1 MIPGP
6 VQKATA
12 TVRRWISPIRLLPA
26 LLCLAIVAVSGGGTY
41 LVAMHR
47 HGHPPF
53 IEPRVTA
60 GTDPAPS
67 PIPSASPVAPD
78 VQAEQELP
86 TTKVVPVAALKS
98 RVLPSVLVVADHTL
112 NSAEQ
117 AKLRSAAG
125 ASLGVVMDAATV
137 TLGQGQTVALGVDPS
152 TFRAF
157 TPKGTAEYTP
167 LWESVARGDAAV
179 AHTVAHAL
187 EVPLGGSVALGRKG
201 AGKLPQA
208 RVGAFATTA
217 LPGVGVVVD
226 QQQSARFGLR
236 KNAAALLVL
245 SNPNSAGAVA
255 TAIPKAVPGTVA
267 VSLQSLLPDAPA
279 KPPAKTTTGAQGW
292 VFPANGPI
300 TQGYKG
306 PSGHPGIDIG
316 APLGSPIY
324 AAASG
329 YILYAGPASGFGN
342 EIIIQHA
349 GGVQTVYGHMRYV
362 YKRSG
367 PVTAGQVI
375 ALVGDEGHST
385 GPHLHFEVHIH
396 NTLTNPL
403 AWLVAHGVKIPG

>member
-1 MIPGP
+1 MTSGP
-6 VQKATA
+6 FGKATA
-12 TVRRWISPIRLLPA
+12 TIRRWISPIRLLPA

-47 HGHPPF
+47 HGRPPVL
-53 IEPRVTA
+53 EPRATA

-67 PIPSASPVAPD
+67 PTPSASPAAPG

-86 TTKVVPVAALKS
+86 TTEVVPVGALAA
-98 RVLPSVLVVADHTL
+98 RVLPSLLVVANHTL
-112 NSAEQ
+112 SPVEQ
-117 AKLRSAAG
+117 AAIRSKAG
-125 ASLGVVMDAATV
+125 ASFGVTLDAATV
-137 TLGQGQTVALGVDPS
+137 TLGQGQTEALGVDPS
-152 TFRAF
+152 SFRAF

-187 EVPLGGSVALGRKG
+187 EVPLGGSVPLGRKG

-226 QQQSARFGLR
+226 KRQSARFGLR
-236 KNAAALLVL
+236 PDAAALLVMA
-245 SNPNSAGAVA
+245 NPDAASSAA
-255 TAIPKAVPGTVA
+255 TAITKAMPGVVA
-267 VSLQSLLPDAPA
+267 VSLQTLLPDAPA
-279 KPPAKTTTGAQGW
+279 NALAGTPAAQGW

-306 PSGHPGIDIG
+306 PNGHPGIDIG

-362 YKRSG
+362 LKRSG
-367 PVTAGQVI
+367 PVTAGQEI
-375 ALVGDEGHST
+375 ALVGDEGNST

-396 NTLTNPL
+396 NALTDPL
-403 AWLVAHGVKIPG
+403 AWLVFHGVKIPR